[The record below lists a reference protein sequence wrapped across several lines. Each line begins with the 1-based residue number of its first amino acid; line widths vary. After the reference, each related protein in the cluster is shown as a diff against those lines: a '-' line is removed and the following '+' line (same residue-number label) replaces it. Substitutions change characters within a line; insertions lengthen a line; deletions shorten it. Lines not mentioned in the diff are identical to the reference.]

1 MTEAICF
8 NMPGRLSQCTASF
21 TGYPACQF
29 AEAASFPHSTA
40 MRRSGSY
47 IRLVTFGHALECT
60 ATPFPRVTYPT
71 ISSPRIGLQHCARY
85 TSRSSCPVTM
95 MADVS
100 EPNTRRITLVK
111 PPVGSLSGSPAPD
124 IPDEALAGSTRAK
137 MLRAEYLP

>member
-1 MTEAICF
+1 M
-8 NMPGRLSQCTASF
+8 L
-21 TGYPACQF
+21 
-29 AEAASFPHSTA
+29 
-40 MRRSGSY
+40 RSGSY
-47 IRLVTFGHALECT
+47 IRLVTLGQALECT

-100 EPNTRRITLVK
+100 EPNTRRMTLVS
-111 PPVGSLSGSPAPD
+111 PPDGSFSSSPAPD
-124 IPDEALAGSTRAK
+124 TPDEAAAGGTRAR